1 MPGRSEYGTVATPL
15 RPPDSSSNYL
25 EAQKEFDR
33 RLVTQFAPATVF
45 VNDELEIVHTRGNVS
60 RYLKLAPGRASLNIL
75 KMAREALLIELR
87 NALGRAKK
95 EGATIHKQ
103 GIVLKNGN
111 GDGSGDGSGSEDKGS
126 PKTRLVG
133 FDVVPLHLGQVKE
146 LYFMVVFHEEGVLDV
161 TERTTKESRIE
172 RKAIDVSNA
181 RITKLEQELAATK
194 EYLQSVIETQEA
206 TNEELQSAN
215 EEILS
220 SNEELQST
228 NEELE
233 TAKEELQ
240 SANEELGTVN
250 DELRSRNSEVSIAN
264 NDLTNLLSSIDL
276 TVVMLGPDATIRRFT
291 PLAQKTL
298 GLIPSDVG
306 RPFLNINPVVSIPSL
321 QQMVL
326 QVIGNAQVI
335 EKEIP
340 VRDGHGYQL
349 RILPYRTAEGK
360 HEGAVVTL
368 VEIFPVLQKAGGAGG
383 AKEEKR

>member
-1 MPGRSEYGTVATPL
+1 
-15 RPPDSSSNYL
+15 
-25 EAQKEFDR
+25 
-33 RLVTQFAPATVF
+33 
-45 VNDELEIVHTRGNVS
+45 
-60 RYLKLAPGRASLNIL
+60 
-75 KMAREALLIELR
+75 MAREALLIELR
-87 NALGRAKK
+87 NSLGRAKK
-95 EGATIHKQ
+95 EGAAIHKH
-103 GIVLKNGN
+103 GIALKNGN
-111 GDGSGDGSGSEDKGS
+111 GDGQGDGSEDGNGDENGKGAQGQ

-133 FDVVPLHLGQVKE
+133 FDVVPLHLGQTKE
-146 LYFMVVFHEEGVLDV
+146 QYFMIVFHEEGVLGV
-161 TERTTKESRIE
+161 AERKTKESRIE
-172 RKAIDVSNA
+172 QKAIQISNA

-194 EYLQSVIETQEA
+194 EYLQSVIENQEA
-206 TNEELQSAN
+206 MNEELQSAN

-240 SANEELGTVN
+240 SANEELSTVN
-250 DELRSRNSEVSIAN
+250 DELRSRNSDVSTAN

-276 TVVMLGPDATIRRFT
+276 TMVMLGPDGTIRRFT

-298 GLIPSDVG
+298 GLIPGDIG
-306 RPFLNINPVVSIPSL
+306 RPFLNINTGVAIPKL
-321 QQMVL
+321 QQMVQ

-340 VRDGHGYQL
+340 IQDGKGHQL

-368 VEIFPVLQKAGGAGG
+368 MEIFPVGRKAGAAA
-383 AKEEKR
+383 AKDEKR